1 MLQLAIQL
9 KNGERRI
16 DLGHRLLG
24 LIFTRASTRTRVS
37 FQVAMARL
45 GGQIFDVNPQ
55 VTELG
60 RGEPLENTAR
70 VHSRFCDV
78 LAIRT
83 FDQRGDQRLRDDCGW
98 S

>member
-1 MLQLAIQL
+1 M
-9 KNGERRI
+9 
-16 DLGHRLLG
+16 
-24 LIFTRASTRTRVS
+24 
-37 FQVAMARL
+37 
-45 GGQIFDVNPQ
+45 
-55 VTELG
+55 
-60 RGEPLENTAR
+60 ENIAR